1 MYAEIAKNRIFERQS
16 YVPRCHYPTVAYS
29 RLMAAFVNSTLSLA
43 PLHECRHPAAT
54 HPKRAKTA
62 FPKCKRRIERHF
74 WGTLPPDFRFGRRRP
89 LFFIFI
95 ACESL
100 FGCRVVFAR
109 TDHLQGFSRISSH
122 PVCRPSTVA
131 CTGIS
136 IHTPGVPAVCG
147 SSGIFR
153 NRKDV
158 KKTPC

>member
-1 MYAEIAKNRIFERQS
+1 MLDNPFHVAVYAEIAKNRIFERQS

-43 PLHECRHPAAT
+43 PLHEGSFGPLHTQRGLLKPHFGN
-54 HPKRAKTA
+54 AKDGSNGI
-62 FPKCKRRIERHF
+62 FRVPYRSN
-74 WGTLPPDFRFGRRRP
+74 FRFGRRRP

-100 FGCRVVFAR
+100 SAAESYSPVR
-109 TDHLQGFSRISSH
+109 TISRAFSRISSH

-136 IHTPGVPAVCG
+136 IHTPGVRVCG
-147 SSGIFR
+147 SSG
-153 NRKDV
+153 
-158 KKTPC
+158 